1 MIVGARRP
9 LIAFNVNLRG
19 ELDVAR
25 EIAAP
30 VREVDGGF
38 EGVRALGL
46 DLPLAGLVQVSMNIE
61 NWEAS
66 PPHEVVGRI
75 RREAWLRGVE
85 VTGSELVG
93 LIPAGAVVAA
103 AGPALGPD
111 LDASRVL
118 ELRLLG

>member
-1 MIVGARRP
+1 PRRLDAAAGGVIVGARKP

-19 ELDVAR
+19 DVEVAR
-25 EIAAP
+25 EIAAT

-46 DLPLAGLVQVSMNIE
+46 ELPTAGLVQVSMNIE
-61 NWEAS
+61 DWEAS
-66 PPHEVVGRI
+66 PPHEVVARI

-103 AGPALGPD
+103 AGP
-111 LDASRVL
+111 
-118 ELRLLG
+118 